1 MKEKVEK
8 AIGKIR
14 PALMADGG
22 NIELVDIV
30 DGVVRVKLMGACS
43 GCPHAALTL
52 KQGVERAIR
61 SEVPE
66 VKGVEAVA

>member
-30 DGVVRVKLMGACS
+30 GGIVRVRLMGACS

-52 KQGVERAIR
+52 KEGVERAIK